1 MIEDEI
7 RALIAKAT
15 TLQVIFANQNGP
27 RPKLPYITVR
37 VDTAPRAPLL
47 EADLS
52 DDGNQTYAAHRDA
65 TVELQCFGDGSFDA
79 LDDLS
84 QRLKGPYMVAA
95 GYAANIAV
103 YATDSVQN
111 IPVLR
116 DGAKYEPRAV
126 LDIGIRYTK
135 QHDEEV
141 GLIKTVQGEMTLQ
154 DHGTDLVDT
163 FDATS
168 AT

>member
-27 RPKLPYITVR
+27 RPKLPYVTLR
-37 VDTAPRAPLL
+37 VDTAPRALL
-47 EADLS
+47 SEADLS
-52 DDGNQTYAAHRDA
+52 EGGVQTYAAHRDA
-65 TVELQCFGDGSFDA
+65 TVELQCFGDGSFEA

-84 QRLKGPYMVAA
+84 QRLKGPSMVAA
-95 GYAANIAV
+95 GYAANIAI
-103 YATDSVQN
+103 YAVDAVQN

-116 DGAKYEPRAV
+116 DGAKYEPRSV
-126 LDIGIRYTK
+126 LDIGVRYTK
-135 QHDEEV
+135 QHDEDV

-154 DHGTDLVDT
+154 DHGSDLVDT
-163 FDATS
+163 FEATS
-168 AT
+168 AI